1 METFFSNILHVP
13 LWAIFIF
20 TILIVLVFVYTGYRI
35 AIYLDRDDE
44 ESGSSSGGPIVAA
57 SLGLFAFML
66 AFTFSIASSR
76 FDTRKQL
83 LLEEVN
89 AIGTLYLRADFLGEP
104 ARGGVKDLILE
115 YVALKASFADAAKFR
130 NHPEKIDEII
140 GESGEILKLLWSES
154 VTQGTDHPDTK
165 LFALYVNTL
174 NDVID
179 IHTERVIV
187 GLQYQIPGL
196 IWGALYFIAIL
207 SFGLMG
213 YEIGSSRKGSLTVS
227 VIAALTFAT
236 VIWIILDLDRAT
248 EGYITVNQQPMVELG
263 DQLRENAP

>member
-1 METFFSNILHVP
+1 MP
-13 LWAIFIF
+13 LWGIFILTVF
-20 TILIVLVFVYTGYRI
+20 IVLVFVYAGYKI
-35 AIYLDRDDE
+35 ALYADRDNV
-44 ESGSSSGGPIVAA
+44 ESGGSSGGPIVAA

-83 LLEEVN
+83 LLDEVN

-104 ARGGVKDLILE
+104 ARGGAKDLILE
-115 YVALKASFADAAKFR
+115 YVTLKASLADAAKFR
-130 NHPEKIDEII
+130 NHPEKIEEII
-140 GESGEILKLLWSES
+140 GESGIILEKLWSES
-154 VTQGTDHPDTK
+154 VAQGTDHPDTK

-174 NDVID
+174 NEVID
-179 IHTERVIV
+179 IHTDRVIV

-213 YEIGSSRKGSLTVS
+213 YEIGASRKGSLTVS
-227 VIAALTFAT
+227 LIAALTFAT
-236 VIWIILDLDRAT
+236 VIWIILDLDRAA
-248 EGYITVNQQPMVELG
+248 EGFITVNQQPMVELRA
-263 DQLRENAP
+263 QLRDQAH